1 MSEVLGGQRSLDD
14 LQNLGEVRLDLSAY
28 RHHQQPQGL
37 EGRRALLL
45 LLQTA
50 KQVAHGVSQV
60 LVWEGANFNW
70 SKSRKVR
77 IERNYRHPHTAL
89 EIVKRIIKWYKTSEW
104 YNIYFFKNK
113 HNFLSKY

>member
-14 LQNLGEVRLDLSAY
+14 LQDLGEVGLDLSAY

-37 EGRRALLL
+37 EGRCALLL

-60 LVWEGANFNW
+60 LVWEGE
-70 SKSRKVR
+70 SSTGQSRGKLELR
-77 IERNYRHPHTAL
+77 EITHIDMRHYYPM
-89 EIVKRIIKWYKTSEW
+89 V
-104 YNIYFFKNK
+104 
-113 HNFLSKY
+113 